1 MLINLSNHPSA
12 RWSAQQ
18 AEAANRLYGEIVDL
32 PFPQVDP
39 NGDEAYVERLVD
51 EYAGK
56 VLQLAEKQ
64 PVTVHLMGE
73 MTFCFALVSHLQ
85 KHDITCVA
93 STTERIVKESGYG
106 TKEVIFKFV
115 QFRNYTQL

>member
-1 MLINLSNHPSA
+1 MLLNLSNHPSA

-39 NGDEAYVERLVD
+39 NGDETYIASLVG
-51 EYAGK
+51 EYTEK
-56 VLQLAEKQ
+56 VLQLAKNQ
-64 PVTVHLMGE
+64 KVTVHLMGE

-85 KHDITCVA
+85 KHGITCVA
-93 STTERIVKESGYG
+93 STTERIVKESENG